1 MSDMK
6 RLIFAAAV
14 TALFAMSGAGVS
26 AYPQPQTGS
35 IDFVARATP
44 SGGLDEPVRGFPFF
58 LLSKSFDE
66 ITREAEA
73 AYPKPDFDAEVDK
86 LQVSKEL
93 KAWMKKNHMMQL
105 SGEDFI
111 KKLKPADIM
120 GVPEFFEAYLD
131 RNSGNQNGF
140 PRPKYKPSDKAKD
153 PAKYEKLR
161 AEYIEAIRHYLE
173 QVPDSIEGIDL
184 SLTDVDPGHEWNQ
197 REAKRNRDIQRRAI
211 DLAQSRYLVARAET
225 DLQGEGVLR
234 GIPAGT
240 YWLSTLDVA
249 ASVGDARPR
258 WDTAVTVGPGQQVRI
273 MLSNVNAVET
283 SASNVAP

>member
-1 MSDMK
+1 MK

-14 TALFAMSGAGVS
+14 TALFATSGAGVS

-273 MLSNVNAVET
+273 MLSNVNAVDT